1 MSERINIV
9 LFGIGKAGSALINK
23 AIKNRKALAI
33 DEHID
38 LRFPV
43 ITNSSV
49 AFFEKEGAKYSW
61 EANFIQFSIPFRLED
76 VVGYVHDNNLQNLI
90 AVDATNSA
98 EFIKEYSGLLQSG
111 FNVLSVNDALQ
122 LQPGLENEATRTA
135 QNQEL
140 EYNYLNLPKGSNDKQ
155 AANALFDA
163 ILAVANKRKAVA

>member
-23 AIKNRKALAI
+23 ALKNRKALAI

-76 VVGYVHDNNLQNLI
+76 VVAYVHDNNLQNLI

-98 EFIKEYSGLLQSG
+98 EFVKEYNGLLRSG

-122 LQPGLENEATRTA
+122 TQTGAENEAVRTA
-135 QNQEL
+135 LNQGL

-155 AANALFDA
+155 AANELFEA